1 MGESSG
7 EGEEERR
14 ETSPLGSV
22 SFVAMVGRWG
32 GVKGFEGLWYEVA
45 AMGDVCRGL

>member
-1 MGESSG
+1 MCEGGEKDEAPVGESSG

-22 SFVAMVGRWG
+22 SFVAMVARWG
-32 GVKGFEGLWYEVA
+32 GVKEFG
-45 AMGDVCRGL
+45 